1 MAPQASDQSNQTT
14 ECFRITPR
22 MLEAA
27 KERAQRSSVC
37 LRLVECLPVP
47 DESTDITAILKA
59 IRAGEA
65 QAFEQLMPLVYET
78 LKRIAHWQLRTG
90 AILNT
95 TELVHEAYLKLAP
108 AEAPDWQ
115 GRSHF
120 FGIAARAMRQILI
133 DLARRQHTDVQC
145 RARMSARL
153 GSDAELVDAPLDE
166 LIALNDA
173 LERLGR
179 ISERLKEIVEYRY
192 FAGMSEMDIAR
203 VLGVSTR
210 TVQRDWLKA
219 RLWLHH
225 ELYPGHP
232 PES

>member
-1 MAPQASDQSNQTT
+1 
-14 ECFRITPR
+14 
-22 MLEAA
+22 
-27 KERAQRSSVC
+27 
-37 LRLVECLPVP
+37 VP
-47 DESTDITAILKA
+47 EDSTDITGILKA

-65 QAFEQLMPLVYET
+65 EAFEQLMPLVYDT
-78 LKRIAHWQLRTG
+78 LKRIAHWQLQAGG
-90 AILNT
+90 AVLCT

-108 AEAPDWQ
+108 GAAPDWQ

-133 DLARRQHTDVQC
+133 DLARRQQTD
-145 RARMSARL
+145 ARWRVRARL
-153 GSDAELVDAPLDE
+153 GSDAELLDAPLDE

-192 FAGMSEMDIAR
+192 FAGMNEVDIAR

-225 ELYPGHP
+225 ELYPDDQP
-232 PES
+232 